1 MTNNK
6 NTKKT
11 LLASVLSMVLCVV
24 MLVGVTFA
32 WFTDSVT
39 SSGNIIQS
47 GTLDVALEWANAT
60 DALESA
66 TWNDASDDA
75 IFNYDKWEPGY
86 TDARHVRIS
95 NNGSLALKY
104 EVRIAATGEVS
115 ELADV
120 IDVYYIAGGQQIK
133 SRESLN
139 DANKIGTLSQVLNN
153 PYVATGN
160 LVGKDGETVDSDVA
174 TIALKMQESAGN
186 EYQGLSIGSEFAVQL
201 VATQDM
207 VENDGFGN
215 NQYDAKAGYPVNA
228 TVSDPDSLKAALN
241 NSGVPVEIVLS
252 DSLTAGV
259 LELTNSDATIDT
271 GANTLTIG
279 RNDGFGLKVNSGSL
293 TLRGEESGD
302 DTVKIVG
309 NPAGQ
314 TIASAV
320 GANSDITI
328 ESGLY
333 TPSSANAR
341 LFKAIENG
349 TIYVDGGIYSIS
361 GAGGIVFYADGG
373 TIVIDDCTFGYIN
386 QSNSG
391 SKYGVANGGIIRVS
405 KSVEASQPTDITGD
419 YQITEDG
426 NYWVITAK

>member
-60 DALESA
+60 DALESV

-120 IDVYYIAGGQQIK
+120 IDVYYIAGGQQIQ
-133 SRESLN
+133 SSESLN
-139 DANKIGTLSQVLNN
+139 DANKIGTLSQVLNK

-160 LVGKDGETVDSDVA
+160 LAGKDGEDVA

-186 EYQGLSIGSEFAVQL
+186 EYQGLSIGSKFAVQL

-215 NQYDAKAGYPVNA
+215 NQYDAEAGYLVNA

-349 TIYVDGGIYSIS
+349 TIYVDGGRYSIS

-386 QSNSG
+386 QNNSG

-426 NYWVITAK
+426 NYWVITAR